1 MIRLRCRD
9 VNAVL
14 LLMLV
19 LAAGESPEFCQLRTY
34 DGGHQSTAE
43 GSSVHWR
50 QREMETVEMK
60 AKEEVVEHEDV
71 AQNELAQKEVTEMI
85 QRHVDQKVL
94 EHKKITLVE
103 VPNEVEEGEH
113 EEEGEEG
120 EGEEEAE
127 EEGKQVPPGQTPWF
141 QFNYR
146 SKGKRPSVLLLLV

>member
-1 MIRLRCRD
+1 MIRLLYRD

-14 LLMLV
+14 LLTLV

-43 GSSVHWR
+43 GSSAHWR
-50 QREMETVEMK
+50 QREMDKVEMK
-60 AKEEVVEHEDV
+60 VKEEVVEHED
-71 AQNELAQKEVTEMI
+71 ELAQKEVTEMI

-94 EHKKITLVE
+94 EQKKITLVE
-103 VPNEVEEGEH
+103 AANQVEEGEH
-113 EEEGEEG
+113 EEEGEG
-120 EGEEEAE
+120 EQEEE

-146 SKGKRPSVLLLLV
+146 SQGKRTSVLLLLV